1 MPPAITNLL
10 PPVDEDQIQAFERR
24 NCLTLPADYRQFL
37 LSHNGGMPRP
47 SCSWIPTIRKEVIVD
62 VLYGIADS
70 KDLDLQECIDEFR
83 DEMPKGALIIG
94 SDPGA
99 AMFILGTSP
108 PLVGVYFWDHQHR
121 FTGSSEESGNT
132 FKLAPTFTA
141 WLEKLRDP
149 QEPDQ

>member
-1 MPPAITNLL
+1 ML
-10 PPVDEDQIQAFERR
+10 VD
-24 NCLTLPADYRQFL
+24 
-37 LSHNGGMPRP
+37 SHHTEGSDRG
-47 SCSWIPTIRKEVIVD
+47 CSLWD
-62 VLYGIADS
+62 CGF
-70 KDLDLQECIDEFR
+70 DLQECIDEFR